1 MMIVS
6 TICITLM
13 TRYPVCH
20 PAREESAA
28 PMM

>member
-1 MMIVS
+1 MIVS

-20 PAREESAA
+20 PALEESAA